1 MAQFKV
7 SGNMKVKTLKENFFE
22 SFGAVLRVYY
32 KNHFADDE
40 ATLAS
45 VRGEGDV
52 KGGEFE
58 CGEQDLV
65 GVFENFM
72 EELYGIKVQI
82 ASPDNKKLAK
92 NDMKL
97 CELVNMAPVK
107 ERGKRAKVTYRFNGE
122 EYTQKNRF
130 CQAVVRY
137 YADQHPEARLED
149 LQKVFYVSK
158 KFPMVASREQ
168 ALAIFNSDGKAGGD
182 YFLGEGDDID
192 VRGGKAFV
200 WNYFPK
206 TYFEPFMKIV
216 NELGYEFEVVGETE
230 DKNEQKEN
238 DSMLENYDNVEL
250 KEVEVTIK
258 GQGITVEFYA
268 ADDEDMEVPCVE
280 FAYLFSEDNDLTVC
294 VNDNGEKSEY
304 EYDSLNIR
312 QMGDDFFELEE
323 GEVSYSHGYK
333 IRGTEDDV
341 VFEQGNGT
349 LKIGEDETFW
359 RGLNDI
365 TASKLIE
372 LGKKAKNISLEDYKG
387 IGENV
392 CNIDE
397 ILIKD
402 DQRWIRESLISEG
415 IIDEDDEEA
424 EVRVRVNVWGHLE
437 TIGCISIPANEEF
450 DINKLELLMTD
461 FDEEYI
467 PIPEDYMCA
476 HDYIIPQMIY
486 DGVVFGTMGS
496 DCYYPENEEA
506 EVFDMVVD
514 DECASFETC

>member
-22 SFGAVLRVYY
+22 SYGAVLRVYY

-40 ATLAS
+40 ATLATI
-45 VRGEGDV
+45 REGDA

-58 CGEQDLV
+58 CGDQDLV

-97 CELVNMAPVK
+97 CDLVNMDPVK
-107 ERGKRAKVTYRFNGE
+107 ERGKRAKVTYRFNGG

-168 ALAIFNSDGKAGGD
+168 ALAILDSDGKAGGD
-182 YFLGEGDDID
+182 YFLGEGDEID

-200 WNYFPK
+200 WKYFSK
-206 TYFEPFMKIV
+206 TFFDPFMAKV
-216 NELGYEFEVVGETE
+216 KELGYEFEVVGETE

-250 KEVEVTIK
+250 KDVEVTIK

-312 QMGDDFFELEE
+312 QMGDDLFELEE

-341 VFEQGNGT
+341 VFEQGNGA
-349 LKIGEDETFW
+349 LKIGETEISW
-359 RGLNDI
+359 CGLNDI

-397 ILIKD
+397 ILIRD
-402 DQRWIRESLISEG
+402 DQRRIRESLIREG

-437 TIGCISIPANEEF
+437 TMGYISIPANEEF
-450 DINKLELLMTD
+450 DINKLELLLTD

-486 DGVVFGTMGS
+486 DGVVFCTMGS